1 MFKKIKMEGKY
12 WGVFL
17 VSVTDPQDRYLMT
30 SPLDRESDANHLL
43 AEFIRINRTGIA
55 D

>member
-17 VSVTDPQDRYLMT
+17 VSTNDPTDRYLLT
-30 SPLDRESDANHLL
+30 APLNHEGE
-43 AEFIRINRTGIA
+43 ADWFVSEFERINRTGIA